1 MMKHTLL
8 LLLCLVGGVGSVFA
22 QRIVGAGV
30 GREIFVVSK
39 DSAVVTTFTKVGDH
53 KFEGK
58 KEEGCNPMKNG
69 KLDLSCLLV
78 WHGDPDRMDY
88 NQISI
93 PVNLVPLMVEVGEKS
108 DPISL
113 SLGNNDFDAGGGSYV
128 VFVNYINYFVKK
140 PK

>member
-22 QRIVGAGV
+22 QRIVGAGA

-58 KEEGCNPMKNG
+58 REEGCNPMKNG

-78 WHGDPDRMDY
+78 WHGDPDRMDG
-88 NQISI
+88 NQISV
-93 PVNLVPLMVEVGEKS
+93 PVDLVPLIVEVGEKS
-108 DPISL
+108 DPINL
-113 SLGNNDFDAGGGSYV
+113 NLGLNSFDVSGDDYT
-128 VFVNYINYFVKK
+128 VFVNYIGFLEVQD
-140 PK
+140 P